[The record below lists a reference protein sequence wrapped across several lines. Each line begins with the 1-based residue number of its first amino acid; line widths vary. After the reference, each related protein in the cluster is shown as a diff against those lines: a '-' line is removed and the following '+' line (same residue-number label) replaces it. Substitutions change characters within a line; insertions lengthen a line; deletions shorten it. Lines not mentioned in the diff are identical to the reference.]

1 MSRLES
7 MAEALRARFDGVLR
21 RRESTC
27 GELSYDLD
35 PADLVATAQALH
47 DEEEFS
53 FASLIDVCGVDYMGY
68 GKVEWQTEHA
78 TETGFSRAVESSPAT
93 TSQPHRELEAGSG
106 AAAEQLALP
115 ESESTDQ
122 PARFAGIY
130 HLLSL
135 GKNVRVRLRAFA
147 AGENPPLLP
156 SVTGIWQSA
165 DWFEREAFDLFGIV
179 FEGHGDLRRILTD
192 YGFIG
197 HPFRKDFPLSGKV
210 EVRYDEQ
217 KRRVV
222 YEPVSIEPRTLVPR
236 VIRDDNRY
244 RPELGAEPRKEV
256 DGQEQSSDG

>member
-1 MSRLES
+1 MASRLES
-7 MAEALRARFDGVLR
+7 MAEALHARFENVLH
-21 RRESTC
+21 RRESAC

-35 PADLVATAQALH
+35 GSDLTATATALR
-47 DEEEFS
+47 DEEAFS
-53 FASLIDVCGVDYMGY
+53 FATLIDVCGVDYLGY
-68 GKVEWQTEHA
+68 GQAQWRTEAA
-78 TETGFSRAVESSPAT
+78 TESGFSRAVEPGAST
-93 TSQPHRELEAGSG
+93 TLSAS
-106 AAAEQLALP
+106 
-115 ESESTDQ
+115 ESERRALEQ
-122 PARFAGIY
+122 PARFAAVY

-135 GKNVRVRLRAFA
+135 RHNLRVRLRAFA
-147 AGENPPLLP
+147 VGENPPVLP
-156 SVTGIWQSA
+156 SVTGVWQAA

-210 EVRYDEQ
+210 EVRYDED

-244 RPELGAEPRKEV
+244 RPALRAEPG
-256 DGQEQSSDG
+256 DGGQVGDG